1 MKGSRNSVTS
11 LRIFLAA
18 ARSLNF
24 SRSAEEL
31 SLTQS
36 AVSKH
41 IGALEA
47 RLGVALFQRLPTGL
61 RLTYAGAL
69 YFERIGAALRLIDE
83 ADALVAQPGSRVAL
97 NVAVSPS
104 FAQFCLLPGLAEFFE
119 RHPGIRVNVRPRL
132 LYGRGEGERFD
143 AEIQLHAG
151 YVSGMSA
158 HYLCGR
164 EMALVAAPGL
174 LRRHPVRRVDDL
186 DGLPLLKRAQRG
198 YGWDEWRAEVAPLWP
213 GPSVTAPEYEGF
225 SVLLP
230 AVMHGL
236 GAAIVPLCM
245 VLQPLREG
253 TLCRPLGE
261 MVEGR
266 FGYYLMQPR
275 PNVGGP
281 YTDAFCAWVG
291 ERAQALNQAV
301 QAYLRGSSSR
311 RAAGGRGHSIT
322 E

>member
-41 IGALEA
+41 ISALEG

-104 FAQFCLLPGLAEFFE
+104 FAQFCLLPELAGFFAK
-119 RHPGIRVNVRPRL
+119 HPGIRVNVRPRL
-132 LYGRGEGERFD
+132 LYGRSEAERFD

-158 HYLCGR
+158 QYLCGR
-164 EMALVAAPGL
+164 EMALVATPGL
-174 LRRHPVRRVDDL
+174 LRRHTVRCADDL

-245 VLQPLREG
+245 VLQPLRDG

-261 MVEGR
+261 VVEGR
-266 FGYYLMQPR
+266 FGYYLMRPR

-281 YTDAFCAWVG
+281 YTDAFCAWTL
-291 ERAQALNQAV
+291 ERAQVLSRAV
-301 QAYLRGSSSR
+301 RAYLQG
-311 RAAGGRGHSIT
+311 
-322 E
+322 